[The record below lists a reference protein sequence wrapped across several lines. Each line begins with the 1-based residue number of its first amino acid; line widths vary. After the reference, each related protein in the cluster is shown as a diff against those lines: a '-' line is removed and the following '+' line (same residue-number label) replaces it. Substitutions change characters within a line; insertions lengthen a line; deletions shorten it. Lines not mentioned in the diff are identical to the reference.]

1 MQISEA
7 GLALIRD
14 FEGYHRKLADGRC
27 TTYYCPAGVLT
38 IGYGCTEGIKPGDI
52 WTHDEAEAA
61 LRRELAKFERGVAR
75 AITRDMNQNQ
85 FDSFV
90 SLAYNIGMG
99 GKDSR
104 GRTVPGF
111 STSSVARYFNA
122 GDDARAAK
130 AFELWVNGGGKFLPG
145 LLIRRKREAALF
157 LTPVE
162 IEPEPAMPQA
172 VTEAPIITAPV
183 KEAVQSSRTV
193 TGALV
198 AGVGTVTAYADEAM
212 RTLMDTAA
220 QVSAWSP
227 VQSLLTTAGVNIKGI
242 GFSLAVGGLALVVG
256 RRVSAAKQGKIG

>member
-1 MQISEA
+1 MHVSDA
-7 GLALIRD
+7 GLALIKD

-61 LRRELAKFERGVAR
+61 LRRELAKFEAAVVRLVTTD
-75 AITRDMNQNQ
+75 INQNE
-85 FDSFV
+85 FDACV
-90 SLAYNIGMG
+90 SLAYNIGAA
-99 GKDSR
+99 
-104 GRTVPGF
+104 GF
-111 STSSVARYFNA
+111 QRSSVLRYLNA
-122 GDDARAAK
+122 GDRPRAAK

-157 LTPVE
+157 LTPVAV
-162 IEPEPAMPQA
+162 EPEPAMPQA

-227 VQSLLTTAGVNIKGI
+227 VTSLLNTAGVNIKGI

>member
-7 GLALIRD
+7 GLALIKD

-52 WTHDEAEAA
+52 WTHEEAEAA
-61 LRRELAKFERGVAR
+61 LRRELSRFEASVAR
-75 AITRDMNQNQ
+75 DVTVEINQNE
-85 FDSFV
+85 FDACV
-90 SLAYNIGMG
+90 SLAYNIGAA
-99 GKDSR
+99 
-104 GRTVPGF
+104 GF
-111 STSSVARYFNA
+111 KRSSVLRYLNA
-122 GDDARAAK
+122 GDRPRAAK
-130 AFELWVNGGGKFLPG
+130 AFELWSNGGGKFLPG